1 MSFPCN
7 TSSTNEQKPSSL
19 FHLYLTIPAYVPVKS
34 FHLFVT
40 VYDVPCLFTF
50 GVSLRHAQ
58 AARPSKPKPPA
69 GPPSSP
75 QTQTNMINH
84 MLKGMAKQTP
94 STVIVFLP
102 FIQCFPSLAVACL
115 VLSSCLFSVR
125 ELVLVCSF
133 TKHLARRGRFLEI

>member
-1 MSFPCN
+1 MFLSKVFIFL
-7 TSSTNEQKPSSL
+7 SL
-19 FHLYLTIPAYVPVKS
+19 FMTSLVSLLLA
-34 FHLFVT
+34 
-40 VYDVPCLFTF
+40 
-50 GVSLRHAQ
+50 SLRHAQ

-115 VLSSCLFSVR
+115 VLSSCLFSIR
-125 ELVLVCSF
+125 ELVLMCSF